1 MGFILKEWIKYTM
14 QIAFKKI
21 STTISMVK
29 LISDKIEF
37 NSNVTSNKEAH
48 SLMIKVIN
56 PSRRHKKC
64 QHNTPKN
71 RALNYMKQK
80 PTKSNGE
87 TGNKG
92 ITGGYILTSIQ

>member
-1 MGFILKEWIKYTM
+1 M

-37 NSNVTSNKEAH
+37 NSNDMNNKEAH
-48 SLMIKVIN
+48 FLMIKAIN
-56 PSRRHKKC
+56 PSRRRKKC
-64 QHNTPKN
+64 QHNAPNN

-80 PTKSNGE
+80 PTKL
-87 TGNKG
+87 KG
-92 ITGGYILTSIQ
+92 

>member
-1 MGFILKEWIKYTM
+1 M

-37 NSNVTSNKEAH
+37 NSNDMSNKEAH
-48 SLMIKVIN
+48 FLMIKGIN
-56 PSRRHKKC
+56 PSRRRKKC
-64 QHNTPKN
+64 QHNAPNN

-80 PTKSNGE
+80 PTKL
-87 TGNKG
+87 KG
-92 ITGGYILTSIQ
+92 

>member
-1 MGFILKEWIKYTM
+1 M

-37 NSNVTSNKEAH
+37 NSNDMSNKEAH
-48 SLMIKVIN
+48 FLMIKAIN
-56 PSRRHKKC
+56 PSRRRKKC
-64 QHNTPKN
+64 QHNAPNN

-80 PTKSNGE
+80 PTKL
-87 TGNKG
+87 KG
-92 ITGGYILTSIQ
+92 